1 MIATEIPRLSYLTK
15 LNKPAPLSVGL
26 PMPAACCTTLTD
38 VINVHPMMA
47 FGASV
52 RHSVRAERITG
63 IGEATKASAA
73 VTAQR
78 STSTERIVLVEDSR
92 VSVVSTA
99 ITDGLP
105 RLKTTK
111 AGWACTGTFSR
122 CLFPGTSNE
131 RERERE
137 TSQGNRGCL
146 LEDSRQPCSATGR
159 CPSPRVRA

>member
-15 LNKPAPLSVGL
+15 LSNPAPLSVGL

-78 STSTERIVLVEDSR
+78 STSTERIVVVEDSR
-92 VSVVSTA
+92 KTGKCCLHGDHRRVATPQNDKSGMGMYRYVLPVS
-99 ITDGLP
+99 
-105 RLKTTK
+105 
-111 AGWACTGTFSR
+111 FSR
-122 CLFPGTSNE
+122 YV
-131 RERERE
+131 
-137 TSQGNRGCL
+137 Q
-146 LEDSRQPCSATGR
+146 
-159 CPSPRVRA
+159 

>member
-78 STSTERIVLVEDSR
+78 STSTERIVLARGIPGKR
-92 VSVVSTA
+92 VSCLHGDHRRVATPQNDKSGMGMYRYVLPVS
-99 ITDGLP
+99 
-105 RLKTTK
+105 
-111 AGWACTGTFSR
+111 FSR
-122 CLFPGTSNE
+122 YV
-131 RERERE
+131 
-137 TSQGNRGCL
+137 Q
-146 LEDSRQPCSATGR
+146 
-159 CPSPRVRA
+159 

>member
-78 STSTERIVLVEDSR
+78 STSTERIVLVEVSR
-92 VSVVSTA
+92 KTGKCCLHGDHRRVATPQNDKSGMGMYRYVLPVS
-99 ITDGLP
+99 
-105 RLKTTK
+105 
-111 AGWACTGTFSR
+111 FSR
-122 CLFPGTSNE
+122 YV
-131 RERERE
+131 
-137 TSQGNRGCL
+137 Q
-146 LEDSRQPCSATGR
+146 
-159 CPSPRVRA
+159 

>member
-63 IGEATKASAA
+63 IGEAIPGK
-73 VTAQR
+73 
-78 STSTERIVLVEDSR
+78 R

-111 AGWACTGTFSR
+111 AGWA
-122 CLFPGTSNE
+122 
-131 RERERE
+131 
-137 TSQGNRGCL
+137 
-146 LEDSRQPCSATGR
+146 
-159 CPSPRVRA
+159 

>member
-78 STSTERIVLVEDSR
+78 STSTERIVLVEFAGKR
-92 VSVVSTA
+92 V
-99 ITDGLP
+99 
-105 RLKTTK
+105 
-111 AGWACTGTFSR
+111 
-122 CLFPGTSNE
+122 
-131 RERERE
+131 
-137 TSQGNRGCL
+137 Q
-146 LEDSRQPCSATGR
+146 
-159 CPSPRVRA
+159 

>member
-52 RHSVRAERITG
+52 RHSVRTERITG

-78 STSTERIVLVEDSR
+78 STSTERIVLVR
-92 VSVVSTA
+92 
-99 ITDGLP
+99 G
-105 RLKTTK
+105 R
-111 AGWACTGTFSR
+111 
-122 CLFPGTSNE
+122 FPENG
-131 RERERE
+131 
-137 TSQGNRGCL
+137 
-146 LEDSRQPCSATGR
+146 
-159 CPSPRVRA
+159 

>member
-15 LNKPAPLSVGL
+15 LSNPAPLSVGL

-52 RHSVRAERITG
+52 RHSVRTERITG

-92 VSVVSTA
+92 KTGKCCLHGDHRRVATPQNDKSGMGMYRYVLPVS
-99 ITDGLP
+99 
-105 RLKTTK
+105 
-111 AGWACTGTFSR
+111 FSR
-122 CLFPGTSNE
+122 YV
-131 RERERE
+131 
-137 TSQGNRGCL
+137 Q
-146 LEDSRQPCSATGR
+146 
-159 CPSPRVRA
+159 